1 MKPLQLRPCK
11 SFSHRDSENRDVGGQ
26 LQVLDTLF
34 GGRMAGLFLWRPV
47 DLMLRP
53 AAPHGQRTL
62 KGIPASAG
70 IAIGRAFVL
79 SIDSPSLSNERIET
93 ARIPEEVTRFKAALE
108 SVGTELVHAIELAR
122 NESTNVSTIIESFL
136 LIVGDPIIS
145 GNIVQRIE
153 TGTPAETA
161 VMQEFDH
168 HQNTLYNAHDSF
180 LRDRAQDFDHVKE
193 RLVAILRNR
202 TLSHAA
208 ARNSVVV
215 SGSMTP
221 QDMLFFKQTR
231 SLGFITEIGGINSH
245 ACIMARDMGIP
256 AVIGI
261 RNATSDIVNNI
272 TIIVDGY
279 AGIVIVDPSDETL
292 REYTAKQTQA
302 EEYRRKLGSLIHEP
316 AVTTDGT
323 TVCLF
328 ANVDTPKQVDA
339 AVMVG
344 ADGFGLVRTEY
355 MLVERGRYP
364 SHEEQTEWYSDIAE
378 RAFPKS
384 VTFRAFD
391 VGSDKFREGIP
402 HHEDNPAL
410 GLRGIRFLL
419 YRPDIFEQ
427 QVCAILKAS
436 VHRNVRFMLPMVS
449 VVEEFEQA
457 QSLIAHCKKRLDEE
471 GVEYDAQMP
480 VGVMIETPA
489 AALLA
494 DAFAQVADFLSIGT
508 NDLAQYTLATDR
520 TNELV
525 ADIFDALHP
534 SVLKLVRMAVDA
546 ARAYEKPVSLC
557 GELAGHAAATEL
569 LVGLGL
575 TELSVSTSV
584 LLELKQRIR
593 SVSREESMALVRR
606 VAACTKTPEVY
617 ALLAR

>member
-1 MKPLQLRPCK
+1 
-11 SFSHRDSENRDVGGQ
+11 
-26 LQVLDTLF
+26 
-34 GGRMAGLFLWRPV
+34 MADGVFLWRPV
-47 DLMLRP
+47 NLMLRS
-53 AAPHGQRTL
+53 AAPQGERTL

-79 SIDSPSLSNERIET
+79 SIDSPSVSHERIEP
-93 ARIPEEVTRFKAALE
+93 ASIPHEVTRFKSALE
-108 SVGTELVHAIELAR
+108 SVAGELVHAIDLAR
-122 NESTNVSTIIESFL
+122 QESTNVSTIIESFL
-136 LIVGDPIIS
+136 LIVGDPVIS
-145 GNIVQRIE
+145 GNIVGRIE

-168 HQNTLYNAHDSF
+168 HQNMLYNARDSF

-193 RLVAILRNR
+193 RLVAILRNQ

-208 ARNSVVV
+208 ARNSIVV
-215 SGSMTP
+215 SGSITP

-231 SLGFITEIGGINSH
+231 ALGFITEIGGINSH

-279 AGIVIVDPSDETL
+279 AGVVIVDPSDATL
-292 REYTAKQTQA
+292 REYTAKQEQA
-302 EEYRRKLGSLIHEP
+302 EDYRRRLGKLIQEP
-316 AVTTDGT
+316 AVTIDGA
-323 TVCLF
+323 TVCLM

-364 SHEEQTEWYSDIAE
+364 SHEEQVEWYTDIAD
-378 RAFPKS
+378 RAFPKT

-427 QVCAILKAS
+427 QACAVLKAS
-436 VHRNVRFMLPMVS
+436 VHRNVRFMLPMVC
-449 VVEEFEQA
+449 VIEEFEQA
-457 QSLIAHCKKRLDEE
+457 KHLIQHCMQKLDAD
-471 GVEYDAQMP
+471 GFEYDASMP

-494 DAFAQVADFLSIGT
+494 DVFAKAADFLSIGT

-534 SVLKLVRMAVDA
+534 SVLKLIRMTVDA
-546 ARAYEKPVSLC
+546 ARTYEKPVSLC

-569 LVGLGL
+569 LIGFGL

-593 SVSREESMALVRR
+593 SVSKEDCLEVVRKAL
-606 VAACTKTPEVY
+606 ACTTTSEVY
-617 ALLAR
+617 AVLAHGR

>member
-1 MKPLQLRPCK
+1 
-11 SFSHRDSENRDVGGQ
+11 
-26 LQVLDTLF
+26 
-34 GGRMAGLFLWRPV
+34 MADGVFLWRPV
-47 DLMLRP
+47 KLMLRS
-53 AAPHGQRTL
+53 AAPQGQRII

-79 SIDSPSLSNERIET
+79 SIDSPSLSHERIEH
-93 ARIPEEVTRFKAALE
+93 ARIPQEVARFKSALE
-108 SVGTELVHAIELAR
+108 SVAAELVHAIELAR
-122 NESTNVSTIIESFL
+122 HESNNVSTIIESFL

-145 GNIVQRIE
+145 GNIVHRIE

-161 VMQEFDH
+161 VVQEFDQ
-168 HQNTLYNAHDSF
+168 HQNTLYNARDSF

-193 RLVAILRNR
+193 RLIAILRNR

-208 ARNSVVV
+208 ARNSIVV
-215 SGSMTP
+215 SGSITP

-231 SLGFITEIGGINSH
+231 ALAFVTEVGGINSH

-279 AGIVIVDPSDETL
+279 AGVVIVDPSDETL
-292 REYTAKQTQA
+292 REYTAKQEQA

-316 AVTTDGT
+316 AVTTDGA
-323 TVCLF
+323 TVCLY
-328 ANVDTPKQVDA
+328 ANVDNPQQVDA
-339 AVMVG
+339 AVMMG
-344 ADGFGLVRTEY
+344 ADGLGLVRTEY

-364 SHEEQTEWYSDIAE
+364 THEEQTEWYTDIAD
-378 RAFPKS
+378 RAFPKP

-457 QSLIAHCKKRLDEE
+457 KQLIQHCMQRLDTE
-471 GVEYDAQMP
+471 GFEYDANMP

-534 SVLKLVRMAVDA
+534 SVLKLVRMTVDA

-593 SVSREESMALVRR
+593 GVSREECMELVRK
-606 VAACTKTPEVY
+606 VGACTTTPQVY
-617 ALLAR
+617 SVLARGR

>member
-1 MKPLQLRPCK
+1 
-11 SFSHRDSENRDVGGQ
+11 
-26 LQVLDTLF
+26 
-34 GGRMAGLFLWRPV
+34 MADGVFLWRPV
-47 DLMLRP
+47 DLMLRS
-53 AAPHGQRTL
+53 AAPQGQRTL

-79 SIDSPSLSNERIET
+79 SIDSPSLSHERVEP
-93 ARIPEEVTRFKAALE
+93 ARIPQEVARFKSALE
-108 SVGTELVHAIELAR
+108 SVAAELVHAIDLAR
-122 NESTNVSTIIESFL
+122 HESTNVSTIIESFL

-145 GNIVQRIE
+145 GSIVHRIE
-153 TGTPAETA
+153 SGTPAETA
-161 VMQEFDH
+161 VVQEFDL
-168 HQNTLYNAHDSF
+168 HQNTLYNARDSF

-215 SGSMTP
+215 SGSITP

-231 SLGFITEIGGINSH
+231 SLGFITEVGGINSH

-261 RNATSDIVNNI
+261 RNATSDIISNI

-279 AGIVIVDPSDETL
+279 AGVVIVDPSEETL
-292 REYTAKQTQA
+292 REYTAKQAQA

-323 TVCLF
+323 TVRLF

-339 AVMVG
+339 AVMMG

-355 MLVERGRYP
+355 MLVDRGRYP
-364 SHEEQTEWYSDIAE
+364 SHEEQTEWYCDIAN
-378 RAFPKS
+378 RAFPKA

-449 VVEEFEQA
+449 VIEEFEQA
-457 QSLIAHCKKRLDEE
+457 KALIQHCTQRLDSE
-471 GVEYDAQMP
+471 GFEYDANMP

-534 SVLKLVRMAVDA
+534 SVLKLVRMTVDA

-569 LVGLGL
+569 LIGLGL
-575 TELSVSTSV
+575 TELSVSTTV

-593 SVSREESMALVRR
+593 GVSREECMELVRR
-606 VAACTKTPEVY
+606 VGSCTTTPQVY
-617 ALLAR
+617 AMLARSE